1 MSEHGYDAFAI
12 VDSPLL
18 PAEDQQEKEYFLDI
32 DIKEI
37 LSIVEES
44 LMVYYG
50 RGAANLGL
58 GSPDVW
64 VAFVTEHDAV
74 EIVSGT
80 TLRKLINKFLESD
93 PIAGSPLIISLIDG
107 FDSMYSLPKHSILWF
122 DYPEP
127 ADDEWDTSGGGEN
140 LPGVTV
146 PGDMVS

>member
-1 MSEHGYDAFAI
+1 MADTEISGCSTTNPADGVPVLLSFKFLEGEEKGDIYYHYFFAPPPFWTMSEHGYDAFAI

-74 EIVSGT
+74 EVS
-80 TLRKLINKFLESD
+80 
-93 PIAGSPLIISLIDG
+93 IISPINN
-107 FDSMYSLPKHSILWF
+107 P
-122 DYPEP
+122 
-127 ADDEWDTSGGGEN
+127 T
-140 LPGVTV
+140 T
-146 PGDMVS
+146 